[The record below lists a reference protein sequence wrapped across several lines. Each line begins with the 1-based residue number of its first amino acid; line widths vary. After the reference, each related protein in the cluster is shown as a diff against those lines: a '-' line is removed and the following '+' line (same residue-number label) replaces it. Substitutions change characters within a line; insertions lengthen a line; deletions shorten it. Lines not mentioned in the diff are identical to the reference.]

1 MLPPAHKRRTNPL
14 LVQVIVVSVILHVVI
29 GLILGGIT
37 VIDHIIPDK
46 AQFDEAPDTPE
57 EAPPPPPV
65 KIEVKPQKPK
75 QVLAPKLNLRPVGN
89 IAVADVNVD
98 LPDMQ
103 QNFTVSSGLGAGT
116 LQISGGSL
124 LGGASGSLKLGMS
137 EVNVFGLKSKSERI
151 LFIIDSS
158 RGMLIDEKG
167 GLNSYKVIKDKM
179 TELISNLA
187 PGTLFNVILAG
198 DQNKSLFFQPKL
210 VSAGMENQTKLI
222 KWFAPINVD
231 AAKVGISHL
240 GAEKRALT
248 SFADSDIV
256 ALGLMTNSQNI
267 WRSNQSAY
275 FAQLALEMDTDSI
288 FYICGKHNGFH
299 GTRRS
304 ANEREQ
310 ARNQQI
316 KDSITSNSE
325 WKKLMAAHK
334 AEIPIM
340 NKRID
345 AKLAKLNAARKKKGL
360 PPKVLV
366 KNYVE
371 KNYVVAA
378 AEELKLKWNNPKP
391 KAEDFNSNIKSKYP
405 INASELKRH
414 FGQVV
419 RELYTNKKKQIP
431 SIHILL
437 LLAED
442 NEISMA
448 NEKNIEEFTRTFKG
462 KLRIVKGLNEIKTAA
477 KEEN

>member
-1 MLPPAHKRRTNPL
+1 MLPPAPKRRMNPL
-14 LVQVIVVSVILHVVI
+14 LIQVIVISVILHVVI

-46 AQFDEAPDTPE
+46 AQFEEAPETPE

-103 QNFTVSSGLGAGT
+103 QNFTVSSGLGAGS

-124 LGGASGSLKLGMS
+124 LGGVNGAFKLGMS

-158 RGMLIDEKG
+158 RRMLTDDKG
-167 GLNSYKVIKDKM
+167 GLNSYKIIKDKV

-198 DQNKSLFFQPKL
+198 DQNKSVLFQPKL

-222 KWFAPINVD
+222 KWFASVNVD
-231 AAKVGISHL
+231 ANKVGIGHL

-256 ALGLMTNSQNI
+256 VHGLMNDAFIWQN
-267 WRSNQSAY
+267 NQSAY
-275 FAQLALEMDTDSI
+275 FSQLALEMNADSI
-288 FYICGKHNGFH
+288 FHICSQHNGFH
-299 GTRRS
+299 GTHRL

-310 ARNQQI
+310 ARNQ
-316 KDSITSNSE
+316 KDHDRITQSSR
-325 WKKLMAAHK
+325 WKKLMAAHS
-334 AEIPIM
+334 AEVPIM
-340 NKRID
+340 QKRID
-345 AKLAKLNAARKKKGL
+345 AELAKQNAARKKKGL
-360 PPKVLV
+360 PPRVLRV
-366 KNYVE
+366 PSVHG
-371 KNYVVAA
+371 AA
-378 AEELKLKWNNPKP
+378 NELGLKWNNPKP
-391 KAEDFNSNIKSKYP
+391 NLLQFGANIKSAHP
-405 INASELKRH
+405 IKASELKRH

-419 RELYTNKKKQIP
+419 RELYTKKKKRIP

-437 LLAED
+437 LLAR
-442 NEISMA
+442 NHEISTA
-448 NEKNIEEFTRTFKG
+448 QEKIVEEFTRTFKG
-462 KLRIVKGLNEIKTAA
+462 KLQILKGLNEIKTAA
-477 KEEN
+477 EEQ

>member
-1 MLPPAHKRRTNPL
+1 MLPPAPKRRTNPL
-14 LVQVIVVSVILHVVI
+14 LIQVIVVSVILHVVI

-46 AQFDEAPDTPE
+46 AQFEEAPDTPE

-103 QNFTVSSGLGAGT
+103 QNFTVSSGLGAGS

-158 RGMLIDEKG
+158 RRMLTDEKG
-167 GLNSYKVIKDKM
+167 GLNSYKIIKDKV

-198 DQNKSLFFQPKL
+198 DQNKSLLFQPKL

-222 KWFAPINVD
+222 KWFASVNVD
-231 AAKVGISHL
+231 ANKVGIGHL

-256 ALGLMTNSQNI
+256 VHGLMTDAWLWQH
-267 WRSNQSAY
+267 NQSAY
-275 FAQLALEMDTDSI
+275 FTQLALEMSADSI
-288 FYICGKHNGFH
+288 FHICSQHNGFH
-299 GTRRS
+299 ETHRLP
-304 ANEREQ
+304 NEREQ
-310 ARNQQI
+310 ARNQ
-316 KDSITSNSE
+316 KDRDRITQSSQ
-325 WKKLMAAHK
+325 WKKLMAAHE
-334 AEIPIM
+334 AEVPIM
-340 NKRID
+340 QKRID
-345 AKLAKLNAARKKKGL
+345 AELAKQNAARKKKGL
-360 PPKVLV
+360 PPRVLRNTNV
-366 KNYVE
+366 RL
-371 KNYVVAA
+371 AA
-378 AEELKLKWNNPKP
+378 RELGFEWNNPRP
-391 KAEDFNSNIKSKYP
+391 HLSQFGANIKSSYP
-405 INASELKRH
+405 IKASELKRH
-414 FGQVV
+414 FGQVA
-419 RELYTNKKKQIP
+419 RELYTKKKKRIP

-437 LLAED
+437 LLAGDKEL
-442 NEISMA
+442 STA
-448 NEKNIEEFTRTFKG
+448 QEKRVEEFTRTFKG

>member
-1 MLPPAHKRRTNPL
+1 MLPPAPKRRMNPL
-14 LVQVIVVSVILHVVI
+14 LIQVIVISVILHVVI

-46 AQFDEAPDTPE
+46 AQFEEAPETPE

-103 QNFTVSSGLGAGT
+103 QNFTVSSGLGAGS

-158 RGMLIDEKG
+158 RRMLSDDKG
-167 GLNSYKVIKDKM
+167 GLNSYKIIKDKV

-198 DQNKSLFFQPKL
+198 DKNKSLLFQPKL

-222 KWFAPINVD
+222 KWFASVNVD
-231 AAKVGISHL
+231 ANKVGIGHL

-256 ALGLMTNSQNI
+256 VHGLMTDAWLWQH
-267 WRSNQSAY
+267 NQSAY
-275 FAQLALEMDTDSI
+275 FTQLALEMNADSI
-288 FYICGKHNGFH
+288 FHICGEHKGFH
-299 GTRRS
+299 DARRL
-304 ANEREQ
+304 ANKREI
-310 ARNQQI
+310 ARNQKTI
-316 KDSITSNSE
+316 DRITQSSQ
-325 WKKLMAAHK
+325 WKKLWAAYQ

-340 NKRID
+340 QKRID
-345 AKLAKLNAARKKKGL
+345 AELAKQNAARKKKGL
-360 PPKVLV
+360 PPRVLRNTGV
-366 KNYVE
+366 QS
-371 KNYVVAA
+371 AA
-378 AEELKLKWNNPKP
+378 QELGFEWNNPRP
-391 KAEDFNSNIKSKYP
+391 HLSQFGANIKSSYP
-405 INASELKRH
+405 IKASELKRH

-419 RELYTNKKKQIP
+419 RELYTKKKKRIP

-437 LLAED
+437 LLAGD
-442 NEISMA
+442 SEISTA
-448 NEKNIEEFTRTFKG
+448 QEKSVEEFTRTFKG

>member
-1 MLPPAHKRRTNPL
+1 MLPPAPKRRTNPL
-14 LVQVIVVSVILHVVI
+14 LIQVIVVSVILHVVI

-46 AQFDEAPDTPE
+46 AQFEEAPDTPE

-89 IAVADVNVD
+89 IAVADVSVD

-103 QNFTVSSGLGAGT
+103 QNFTVSSGLGAGS

-158 RGMLIDEKG
+158 RGMLTDKKG
-167 GLNSYKVIKDKM
+167 GLNSYKVIKDKV

-198 DQNKSLFFQPKL
+198 DKNKSLLFQPKL

-222 KWFAPINVD
+222 KWFASVNVD
-231 AAKVGISHL
+231 ANKVGISHL
-240 GAEKRALT
+240 AAKNRPLT
-248 SFADSDIV
+248 SFADSEIV
-256 ALGLMTNSQNI
+256 TNLMSQGI
-267 WRSNQSAY
+267 VWSSNQNAY
-275 FAQLALEMDTDSI
+275 FTQLALEMNVDSI
-288 FYICGKHNGFH
+288 FHICGEHKGFH
-299 GTRRS
+299 DAGRL
-304 ANEREQ
+304 ANKREI
-310 ARNQQI
+310 ARNQKTI
-316 KDSITSNSE
+316 DRITQSSQF
-325 WKKLMAAHK
+325 KKLLAAYE
-334 AEIPIM
+334 AEVPIM
-340 NKRID
+340 EKRID
-345 AKLAKLNAARKKKGL
+345 AEMAKQNAARKRKGL
-360 PPKVLV
+360 PPRILKGNGVRQ
-366 KNYVE
+366 
-371 KNYVVAA
+371 AA
-378 AEELKLKWNNPKP
+378 AELGFQWKNLKPEVHHYSATTKGAFP
-391 KAEDFNSNIKSKYP
+391 IK
-405 INASELKRH
+405 ASELKRH

-419 RELYTNKKKQIP
+419 RELYTKKKKRVP

-437 LLAED
+437 LLAGDTEL
-442 NEISMA
+442 STA
-448 NEKNIEEFTRTFKG
+448 QEKRVEEFTRTFKG